1 MSDYNYTLSK
11 DTTKAVPLYHH
22 EQVPFQSFSRQSI
35 SNNSNNSNY
44 NLGSPLVNNNNM
56 KGGDQNS
63 VSGDLQDIIF
73 SYQSQPELLRLI
85 LLSKLEE
92 DKRRAEEAKLRAK
105 ELDLL
110 LIQQQQQ
117 QMMTNNNDPMS
128 FTSNSTNNNTNNN
141 AFQQQQPSFGTS
153 NFTMHP
159 TPPISSNSST
169 DGRVFNHMRR
179 TSLDAILASPTHC
192 TPTPLLQQHQQQ
204 QHQQQQQQQH
214 QQQQHRRDSTLG
226 SSFTG
231 SADSEEFDD
240 RTFSPIPTS
249 TTTPVSASSLLQM
262 ESYGTSAAVMSSL
275 HQKQHPLSPSEYHL
289 EDESFTGS
297 LHHQLENR
305 MLSSPT
311 INSPARYDF
320 PARPRRRREMQAI
333 TKIVETREYPYV
345 DGYFWKNNGNTV
357 QKKTGN
363 KSVYYKC
370 SNSNKGCPV
379 NKTVTWKDQGEY
391 LIKYRGE
398 HLLDCNK
405 VQRIVDV

>member
-1 MSDYNYTLSK
+1 MSDFNYTLTK
-11 DTTKAVPLYHH
+11 DAAKAVPLYHH
-22 EQVPFQSFSRQSI
+22 EQVPFHSFSRSM
-35 SNNSNNSNY
+35 SVNSNSTSNV
-44 NLGSPLVNNNNM
+44 NLMAATTPPLANTI
-56 KGGDQNS
+56 KQEQHQNPI
-63 VSGDLQDIIF
+63 SGDLQDIIY

-110 LIQQQQQ
+110 LAQQTQQQLPNGNGHDSS
-117 QMMTNNNDPMS
+117 MT
-128 FTSNSTNNNTNNN
+128 FANSNNTNINASYQSQAYNN
-141 AFQQQQPSFGTS
+141 NS
-153 NFTMHP
+153 FTMQP
-159 TPPISSNSST
+159 TPPMSTNSST
-169 DGRVFNHMRR
+169 DGRMYHHMRR

-192 TPTPLLQQHQQQ
+192 ASTPLLQQQQQ
-204 QHQQQQQQQH
+204 PNH
-214 QQQQHRRDSTLG
+214 HRRDSTIG

-231 SADSEEFDD
+231 SADSDEFDD

-249 TTTPVSASSLLQM
+249 ATNTATTTPVSASSLLQM
-262 ESYGTSAAVMSSL
+262 ESYGSAATAAVVMSSL
-275 HQKQHPLSPSEYHL
+275 QNNNSNKLSPDYHL
-289 EDESFTGS
+289 DDGSFTNS
-297 LHHQLENR
+297 LQHHNQHQLDNR
-305 MLSSPT
+305 PLLNANVSVK
-311 INSPARYDF
+311 YDF
-320 PARPRRRREMQAI
+320 PSRPRRRREMQAI
-333 TKIVETREYPYV
+333 TKIVETKEYPYV

-379 NKTVTWKDQGEY
+379 NKTVTWKDHGEY

-398 HLLDCNK
+398 HLVDCNK

>member
-1 MSDYNYTLSK
+1 MMSDYNYTLSK

-35 SNNSNNSNY
+35 SNNNNNSNY
-44 NLGSPLVNNNNM
+44 NLASPLMNNNNM

-117 QMMTNNNDPMS
+117 QQQMNNDPMS
-128 FTSNSTNNNTNNN
+128 FTSNSNNNNANNNT
-141 AFQQQQPSFGTS
+141 FQQQQPSFGSS

-192 TPTPLLQQHQQQ
+192 TPTPLLQQQPQQPHNLQ
-204 QHQQQQQQQH
+204 RQQQQQH
-214 QQQQHRRDSTLG
+214 HRRDSTLG

-262 ESYGTSAAVMSSL
+262 ESYGTAAAAVMSSL

-297 LHHQLENR
+297 LHQQLENR

-311 INSPARYDF
+311 IHSPARYDF

>member
-1 MSDYNYTLSK
+1 MMSDYNYTLSK

-35 SNNSNNSNY
+35 SNNNNNSNY
-44 NLGSPLVNNNNM
+44 NLASPLINNNNM

-117 QMMTNNNDPMS
+117 QQQMNNDPMS
-128 FTSNSTNNNTNNN
+128 FTSNSNNNNNT
-141 AFQQQQPSFGTS
+141 FQQQQPSFGSS
-153 NFTMHP
+153 NFAMHP

-169 DGRVFNHMRR
+169 DGRIFNHMRR

-192 TPTPLLQQHQQQ
+192 TPTPLLQQPQNLQQRQQ
-204 QHQQQQQQQH
+204 QH
-214 QQQQHRRDSTLG
+214 HRRDSTLG

-262 ESYGTSAAVMSSL
+262 E
-275 HQKQHPLSPSEYHL
+275 K
-289 EDESFTGS
+289 
-297 LHHQLENR
+297 
-305 MLSSPT
+305 
-311 INSPARYDF
+311 
-320 PARPRRRREMQAI
+320 
-333 TKIVETREYPYV
+333 
-345 DGYFWKNNGNTV
+345 
-357 QKKTGN
+357 
-363 KSVYYKC
+363 
-370 SNSNKGCPV
+370 
-379 NKTVTWKDQGEY
+379 
-391 LIKYRGE
+391 
-398 HLLDCNK
+398 
-405 VQRIVDV
+405 

>member
-1 MSDYNYTLSK
+1 MSDYNNYSLSK
-11 DTTKAVPLYHH
+11 DTSKAVPLYHH
-22 EQVPFQSFSRQSI
+22 EQVPFHSFSRQSI
-35 SNNSNNSNY
+35 SSNNNTNY
-44 NLGSPLVNNNNM
+44 NNLVSPVMNNNNL
-56 KGGDQNS
+56 KAGEQNL
-63 VSGDLQDIIF
+63 VSGDLQDIIY

-117 QMMTNNNDPMS
+117 QMLTANNNDPMS
-128 FTSNSTNNNTNNN
+128 TYPTNSTNT
-141 AFQQQQPSFGTS
+141 FQQQQQQQPSFSTS

-169 DGRVFNHMRR
+169 DGRVFHHMRR

-192 TPTPLLQQHQQQ
+192 APNPLLQQ
-204 QHQQQQQQQH
+204 

-262 ESYGTSAAVMSSL
+262 E
-275 HQKQHPLSPSEYHL
+275 
-289 EDESFTGS
+289 
-297 LHHQLENR
+297 R
-305 MLSSPT
+305 
-311 INSPARYDF
+311 
-320 PARPRRRREMQAI
+320 
-333 TKIVETREYPYV
+333 
-345 DGYFWKNNGNTV
+345 
-357 QKKTGN
+357 
-363 KSVYYKC
+363 
-370 SNSNKGCPV
+370 
-379 NKTVTWKDQGEY
+379 
-391 LIKYRGE
+391 
-398 HLLDCNK
+398 
-405 VQRIVDV
+405 

>member
-1 MSDYNYTLSK
+1 MSDFNYTLTK
-11 DTTKAVPLYHH
+11 DAAKAVPLYHH
-22 EQVPFQSFSRQSI
+22 EQVPFHSFSRST
-35 SNNSNNSNY
+35 SANSNNTSNV
-44 NLGSPLVNNNNM
+44 NLMAATTPPLMTNSM
-56 KGGDQNS
+56 KQEQQQNPI
-63 VSGDLQDIIF
+63 SGDLQDIIY

-105 ELDLL
+105 ELDLFL
-110 LIQQQQQ
+110 TQQQQQ
-117 QMMTNNNDPMS
+117 QQQHPNGNEPEGPMTFANNI
-128 FTSNSTNNNTNNN
+128 NNTNTSYQNQVYNN
-141 AFQQQQPSFGTS
+141 NS
-153 NFTMHP
+153 FTMHP
-159 TPPISSNSST
+159 TPPMSANSST
-169 DGRVFNHMRR
+169 DGRMYHHMRR

-192 TPTPLLQQHQQQ
+192 APTPLLQQ
-204 QHQQQQQQQH
+204 QQQQQQPN
-214 QQQQHRRDSTLG
+214 HRRDSTLG

-231 SADSEEFDD
+231 SADSDEFDD
-240 RTFSPIPTS
+240 RTA

-262 ESYGTSAAVMSSL
+262 ESYGSAAVIMSSL
-275 HQKQHPLSPSEYHL
+275 QNSNSDKLSPDYHL
-289 EDESFTGS
+289 DDGSFTNS
-297 LHHQLENR
+297 LHQHSQHHLDNR
-305 MLSSPT
+305 SLLNANASV
-311 INSPARYDF
+311 RYDF
-320 PARPRRRREMQAI
+320 PPRPRRRREMQAI

-379 NKTVTWKDQGEY
+379 NKTVTWKDHGEY

-398 HLLDCNK
+398 HLVDCNK